1 MKKICLIIFCLVNSI
16 SLYSQDTN
24 DLGKILL
31 NVYTPDNIPDLSTSE
46 TAKLDTKIKQILT
59 CNDIGY
65 SFSLNSFVI
74 YPVFEIYDVKQVE
87 GGMKNLVIVT
97 ADITLFVKQIVNDN
111 VISSISTTLKGSGL
125 SKKEAITNL
134 LSNINTK
141 DTKYKDFINESKNR
155 ILQLYANYCPVFISK
170 SEELRSKQQYADAL
184 YLLATVPEELPC
196 YTEIK
201 KKMLDI
207 YKLYQDI
214 ECKQQIQKA
223 KSHIAIFQYVEAA
236 DILANIDPYSQ
247 CHKDAETLISQLKDK
262 LELKEKQALDITL
275 EGYRSSVDL
284 EKRRIDAVKEVAKS
298 YYSSNANKTV
308 NHYNIMR

>member
-1 MKKICLIIFCLVNSI
+1 MKKICLIIFCLVHTI

-46 TAKLDTKIKQILT
+46 TAKLDTKIKQILSY
-59 CNDIGY
+59 NDIGY

-97 ADITLFVKQIVNDN
+97 ADITLFVKQIINDN
-111 VISSISTTLKGSGL
+111 VISSISTTLKGSGF

-141 DTKYKDFINESKNR
+141 DSKYKDFINESKNR

-170 SEELRSKQQYADAL
+170 SEELKSKQQYADAL
-184 YLLATVPEELPC
+184 YLLATIPEELPC
-196 YTEIK
+196 YAEIRK
-201 KKMLDI
+201 KTLDI

-223 KSHIAIFQYVEAA
+223 KSHMAIFQYAQAA
-236 DILANIDPYSQ
+236 YILASIDPYSQ
-247 CHKDAETLISQLKDK
+247 CHKDAETLIFQLKDK
-262 LELKEKQALDITL
+262 LELKEQQALDIAL

-284 EKRRIDAVKEVAKS
+284 EKKRIDAVKEVARS
-298 YYSSNANKTV
+298 YYSSNADKTV